1 MPLNESAQH
10 PADRLLAAIEQKRA
24 PVCVGIDP
32 VVEKLPESLRPDDV
46 DDAESIIC
54 AIEDFC
60 CELTETITPFIP
72 CVKYQS
78 ACFERYGHHGW
89 IALQSLI
96 QGDPHYDVQVVLD
109 GKRGDIGI
117 SATHYASAVFENIP
131 GIGPFAPDWLTIN
144 SYLGEDGI
152 TPFLKNQRHG
162 AFALVRT
169 SNPGGDA
176 IQNLQLK
183 DGRTVAEAVGGLIA
197 SIGAKY
203 VGERGYSSLGAV
215 VGATKRDDAK
225 RLREIM
231 PLQLFLVPGYGA
243 QGGGVDDVLP
253 CFKSDGTGAIVTAS
267 RSVIYAFKQDDP
279 KWMDS
284 VADAAA
290 KFADEVGRAVGM
302 R

>member
-1 MPLNESAQH
+1 
-10 PADRLLAAIEQKRA
+10 
-24 PVCVGIDP
+24 
-32 VVEKLPESLRPDDV
+32 
-46 DDAESIIC
+46 
-54 AIEDFC
+54 
-60 CELTETITPFIP
+60 
-72 CVKYQS
+72 
-78 ACFERYGHHGW
+78 
-89 IALQSLI
+89 
-96 QGDPHYDVQVVLD
+96 
-109 GKRGDIGI
+109 
-117 SATHYASAVFENIP
+117 
-131 GIGPFAPDWLTIN
+131 
-144 SYLGEDGI
+144 
-152 TPFLKNQRHG
+152 
-162 AFALVRT
+162 
-169 SNPGGDA
+169 
-176 IQNLQLK
+176 
-183 DGRTVAEAVGGLIA
+183 LIA